1 MWPSWNVR
9 ALAKPG
15 SPEFHYLDQI
25 GAVSGGGGGGGG
37 GGSGSGGG
45 GGDGCGGGGGG
56 GDGGSG
62 GGDRVSLCRP
72 GWPKAKMASNSDIL
86 LPVPPQYWG

>member
-15 SPEFHYLDQI
+15 SQEFHYLDQI
-25 GAVSGGGGGGGG
+25 VAGSGGGGGGGG

-45 GGDGCGGGGGG
+45 GGAIFVISV
-56 GDGGSG
+56 GD
-62 GGDRVSLCRP
+62 LCY
-72 GWPKAKMASNSDIL
+72 SNR
-86 LPVPPQYWG
+86 